1 MTASTLPKSSKP
13 ESTPPRSDSAPLASP
28 MRRLFSIYIIK
39 GWWSYLLGI
48 LFLALTNY
56 FSVTIPGQ
64 IGLAI
69 DGLEQGESLPFIINI
84 VWMGILIV
92 IVRTFSRIL
101 FFNPGREVEYR
112 IRQDL
117 FSHLLSLPPSFYAKN
132 NRGDIISR
140 ASNDI
145 VWLRALGG
153 FGGLQTINL
162 SFAWGMTIWKMGTM
176 SWYLTFWILTP
187 IILGTIFVQGSV
199 RSWYPLMKKYQEE
212 VGKISEHVLESF
224 QGVTT
229 IQGFEAQEAFER
241 AFSERNQS
249 WFQTA
254 MKLQIRQATIMPLVA
269 MLGGLSVFF
278 LLYLGGPLVQE
289 GELTVGS
296 LVTFI
301 ALIAALLP
309 YTRSMGWM
317 LSVWQR
323 GRASCERIFE
333 LFDAD
338 DERVEGESGVVLE
351 AGKIPNIQLNN
362 LYFAYPDAPD
372 DFVLKNISCQF
383 PKGATVGIFGRT
395 GSGKSTLLRV
405 LARLYNPEEGMIT
418 IDETDICDLDL
429 KNWRQKLAMVPQ
441 RPFLFSD
448 TVRANIALTD
458 IGTDEA
464 KLEKLNKVIS
474 LASLEQDIPSL
485 PEGLD
490 TVVGERGIMLSGG
503 QRQRVALARGLYQ
516 GGDVILLDDVLSAVD
531 HENEQRLVSALASL
545 HENNQPTCLIVSNRI
560 SAFRHADFILVL
572 ENGELIEKGT
582 HQELIRKKGIYQEA
596 YFAQKEED

>member
-1 MTASTLPKSSKP
+1 MTTSTTLP
-13 ESTPPRSDSAPLASP
+13 SP
-28 MRRLFSIYIIK
+28 MTRLFKTYILK

-48 LFLALTNY
+48 VFLALTNY
-56 FSVTIPGQ
+56 FSVTIPEQ
-64 IGLAI
+64 IGFAI
-69 DGLEQGESLPFIINI
+69 DGLGQGKSTPFIINI
-84 VWMGILIV
+84 VWMGVIIV
-92 IVRTFSRIL
+92 VVRTLSRIL
-101 FFNPGREVEYR
+101 FFNPGREVEYQ
-112 IRQDL
+112 IRQNL

-145 VWLRALGG
+145 TWLRALVG

-162 SFAWGMTIWKMGTM
+162 TFAWGMTIWKMGTI
-176 SWYLTFWILTP
+176 SWYLTGWILAP

-199 RSWYPLMKKYQEE
+199 RSWYPLMKNYQEQL
-212 VGKISEHVLESF
+212 GKISEHVLESF

-229 IQGFEAQEAFER
+229 IQGFEAQDAFER
-241 AFSERNQS
+241 AFEERNQA
-249 WFQTA
+249 WFQTS
-254 MKLQIRQATIMPLVA
+254 MSLQIRQSTIMPLVA

-278 LLYLGGPLVQE
+278 LLYFGGPLVE
-289 GELTVGS
+289 AGELTVGS
-296 LVTFI
+296 LVTFV

-323 GRASCERIFE
+323 GRASCDRIFE

-338 DERVEGESGVVLE
+338 HERIEGENGVALSV
-351 AGKIPNIQLNN
+351 GQIPEISLNN
-362 LYFAYPDAPD
+362 LSFAYPDAPD
-372 DFVLKNISCQF
+372 DFVLKNISCEI
-383 PKGATVGIFGRT
+383 PIGSTVGIFGRT

-405 LARLYNPEEGMIT
+405 LARMYNPASGMIT
-418 IDETDICDLDL
+418 IDKIDICSLDL
-429 KNWRQKLAMVPQ
+429 KVWRQKISMVPQ

-448 TVRANIALTD
+448 TVKANIALTD
-458 IGTDEA
+458 QPDAE
-464 KLEKLNKVIS
+464 KLEQVIS
-474 LASLEQDIPSL
+474 LASLGQDIPSL
-485 PEGLD
+485 PNGLD

-516 GGDVILLDDVLSAVD
+516 GGDLILLDDVLSAVD
-531 HENEQRLVSALASL
+531 HENEQRLVGVLASL

-560 SAFRHADFILVL
+560 SAFRHANFILVL
-572 ENGELIEKGT
+572 ENGELIAKGS
-582 HQELIRKKGIYQEA
+582 HQELIEKEGIYREA